1 MIAIDFETSWTKDRS
16 IATHGTVGYLRH
28 PETDIFMVSI
38 YDADS
43 GLSYVGDPKDAPWD
57 RLHGQALCAHNWS
70 FDSAVIAECER
81 RGIIPFPLEPKG
93 FCTADLV
100 SYLQMPRALAGA
112 VQVAFGRK
120 LDKSVRDAFKGKD
133 YHTMTVEEK
142 VRIAEYALGDAKD
155 CWLLWKTYQHLW
167 PEHEQA
173 LSQHTS
179 MMGQRGICMDAEGVE
194 SGARKLKEVLFQTS
208 KQIPWIDEH
217 PATSPIQLKKE
228 CLRVGIP
235 APESTAKNDEGFIKW
250 AATYSSKAPFVG
262 AVAKYRSTNR
272 AFAVLEAMQ
281 SRYVD
286 GRLRYGLK
294 YFGANHTGRWSGDS
308 GWNAQNQPRDE
319 VDGVDVRG
327 LLMADPD
334 SHLVIADYAQIEAR
348 VLLWLAGD
356 EEQLKLIREG
366 MCVYEAHARKTMG
379 YDDAR
384 SLKQAAKDD
393 PAFFKLRQYSKAR
406 VLGLGFSLGHVKFQ
420 SYAKVV
426 AGVGLTLTEAKQAV
440 DDYRKNNPRIVA
452 LWKQCDSILRASASE
467 RTDKTATVE
476 LPSGRVIRYFN
487 CSKTPEGIVSRK
499 ELGGPLRNTYGGLV
513 VENLTQ
519 ATAREF
525 MSLAIL
531 RIEAAGYP
539 VLLHVHDEI
548 VASAPDADLQDHV
561 KRIEALMLEAPAW
574 AAGLPVGVESAVSK
588 RYEK

>member
-1 MIAIDFETSWTKDRS
+1 
-16 IATHGTVGYLRH
+16 
-28 PETDIFMVSI
+28 
-38 YDADS
+38 
-43 GLSYVGDPKDAPWD
+43 
-57 RLHGQALCAHNWS
+57 
-70 FDSAVIAECER
+70 
-81 RGIIPFPLEPKG
+81 
-93 FCTADLV
+93 
-100 SYLQMPRALAGA
+100 
-112 VQVAFGRK
+112 
-120 LDKSVRDAFKGKD
+120 
-133 YHTMTVEEK
+133 
-142 VRIAEYALGDAKD
+142 
-155 CWLLWKTYQHLW
+155 
-167 PEHEQA
+167 
-173 LSQHTS
+173 
-179 MMGQRGICMDAEGVE
+179 MDAEGVE

-272 AFAVLEAMQ
+272 ALAVLEAMQ

-406 VLGLGFSLGHVKFQ
+406 CLSGDTLVLTQRGYVEVCNITLDDLLWDGVEWVAHEGVVCTGVKQTLDQYGDQFTEDHELFT
-420 SYAKVV
+420 SDESTEN
-426 AGVGLTLTEAKQAV
+426 AGSRTPAV
-440 DDYRKNNPRIVA
+440 DWFRQRSCHRNEVRELARAVVRVYSEGWVQVYRLFMRGVRKIIRGLLGQPEDIQN
-452 LWKQCDSILRASASE
+452 DSVQSVWPKKSSP
-467 RTDKTATVE
+467 D
-476 LPSGRVIRYFN
+476 
-487 CSKTPEGIVSRK
+487 
-499 ELGGPLRNTYGGLV
+499 
-513 VENLTQ
+513 TQ
-519 ATAREF
+519 SSQ
-525 MSLAIL
+525 MG
-531 RIEAAGYP
+531 EAA
-539 VLLHVHDEI
+539 
-548 VASAPDADLQDHV
+548 S
-561 KRIEALMLEAPAW
+561 
-574 AAGLPVGVESAVSK
+574 
-588 RYEK
+588 

>member
-43 GLSYVGDPKDAPWD
+43 GLSYVGNPKDAPWEQL
-57 RLHGQALCAHNWS
+57 RGQPLCAHNWS
-70 FDSAVIAECER
+70 FDSAVISECER

-120 LDKSVRDAFKGKD
+120 LDKSVRDAFKGQD

-155 CWLLWKTYQHLW
+155 CWLLWKTYHHLW

-272 AFAVLEAMQ
+272 ALAVLEAMQ

-327 LLMADPD
+327 MLMADPD
-334 SHLVIADYAQIEAR
+334 NHLVIADYAQIEAR

-406 VLGLGFSLGHVKFQ
+406 CLSGDTLVLTQRGYLPI
-420 SYAKVV
+420 AKVRLDDCLWDGVEWVNHDGVIESGTKQTV
-426 AGVGLTLTEAKQAV
+426 ALHGDRFTDEHKLFTSETETTTASEVLWSGTSDVDRFRSQCSNWHDVWALARAVPSVYSCAGRQAAELLMHFVRNRAFRRLRHFAKRAINTMCRVWRQAV
-440 DDYRKNNPRIVA
+440 SQNAGCKKVG
-452 LWKQCDSILRASASE
+452 E
-467 RTDKTATVE
+467 RT
-476 LPSGRVIRYFN
+476 GCQR
-487 CSKTPEGIVSRK
+487 
-499 ELGGPLRNTYGGLV
+499 
-513 VENLTQ
+513 
-519 ATAREF
+519 
-525 MSLAIL
+525 
-531 RIEAAGYP
+531 
-539 VLLHVHDEI
+539 
-548 VASAPDADLQDHV
+548 
-561 KRIEALMLEAPAW
+561 
-574 AAGLPVGVESAVSK
+574 
-588 RYEK
+588 